1 MKHLALAVSLLALLV
16 SPLAAAQEELPAVG
30 RTAPIFRLPVYNAD
44 AVGSTVVG
52 LDRLVGQDSTDKDV
66 KVVLLSFMAS
76 FCAPCKKEMPY
87 LQMLHEKYK
96 DFGLRVVM
104 VSIDTEPEGQ
114 KIISDLIAL
123 NKITFP
129 VLKDRFNLVARRWLG
144 NQSPLPSVF
153 MVKPDGL
160 VSMVHRGY
168 NQEAGELFASEIEQS
183 LGIKRGSIAV
193 AVTPAPTPTVVPA
206 GTQEGGTT
214 TTAAVG
220 AGGTEGSVSA
230 APATG
235 KKKPLKKKPLRKK
248 KPAAPA
254 AE

>member
-1 MKHLALAVSLLALLV
+1 MKQFALALASLALVV
-16 SPLAAAQEELPAVG
+16 SPFAAAQEELPAVG
-30 RTAPIFRLPVYNAD
+30 RQAPIFRLPVYNAE

-52 LDRLVGQDSTDKDV
+52 LDRLVGPDATDKNV

-114 KIISDLIAL
+114 KIINDLIAL
-123 NKITFP
+123 NKVTFP

-153 MVKPDGL
+153 MVKPDGM

-168 NQEAGELFASEIEQS
+168 NQEAGELLASEIEHS
-183 LGIKRGSIAV
+183 LGIKRGSISV
-193 AVTPAPTPTVVPA
+193 ASPTPAEPTVVPVSGKDA
-206 GTQEGGTT
+206 GGTT
-214 TTAAVG
+214 L
-220 AGGTEGSVSA
+220 AGGTGTATVK
-230 APATG
+230 PAVAG
-235 KKKPLKKKPLRKK
+235 KKKPVAKKPLRKK
-248 KPAAPA
+248 KPATP
-254 AE
+254 

>member
-1 MKHLALAVSLLALLV
+1 MKQLALSLASLALVV
-16 SPLAAAQEELPAVG
+16 SPFAAAQEELPAVD
-30 RTAPIFRLPVYNAD
+30 RPAPIFRLPVYNSE

-52 LDRLVGQDSTDKDV
+52 LDRLVGPDATEKNV

-114 KIISDLIAL
+114 KIINDLIAL
-123 NKITFP
+123 NKVTFP

-153 MVKPDGL
+153 MVKPDGM

-168 NQEAGELFASEIEQS
+168 NQEAGELLASEIEHA
-183 LGIKRGSIAV
+183 LGIKRGSISV
-193 AVTPAPTPTVVPA
+193 ASPTPASDATVVPVA
-206 GTQEGGTT
+206 GKDAGGTT
-214 TTAAVG
+214 V
-220 AGGTEGSVSA
+220 AGGTGTATVK
-230 APATG
+230 PAVVG
-235 KKKPLKKKPLRKK
+235 KRKPVAKKPLKKKP
-248 KPAAPA
+248 A

>member
-1 MKHLALAVSLLALLV
+1 MKQITLAVAAMAVLM
-16 SPLAAAQEELPAVG
+16 SPLAAAQEELPAIG
-30 RTAPIFRLPVYNAD
+30 KPAPIFRLPVYNSQ

-52 LDRLVGQDSTDKDV
+52 LDRLVGPDATDKEV
-66 KVVLLSFMAS
+66 KVVLMSFMAS

-114 KIISDLIAL
+114 KIIDDLIAE
-123 NKITFP
+123 NRITYP

-144 NQSPLPSVF
+144 NKSPLPSVF

-168 NQEAGELFASEIEQS
+168 NDEASELFAHEVEDA
-183 LGIKRGSIAV
+183 LGIKRGAASV
-193 AVTPAPTPTVVPA
+193 AKAPAADVATEGTKVAAGTDEPLVKPASATVADPA
-206 GTQEGGTT
+206 GK
-214 TTAAVG
+214 V
-220 AGGTEGSVSA
+220 
-230 APATG
+230 AP
-235 KKKPLKKKPLRKK
+235 KKKPRAKKQ
-248 KPAAPA
+248 PAAKA
-254 AE
+254 TE